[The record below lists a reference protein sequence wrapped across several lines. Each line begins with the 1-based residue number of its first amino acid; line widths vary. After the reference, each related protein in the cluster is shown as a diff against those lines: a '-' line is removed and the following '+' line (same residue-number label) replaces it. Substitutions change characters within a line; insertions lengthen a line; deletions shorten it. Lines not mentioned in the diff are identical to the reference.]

1 MLLQSLPLFW
11 VFNPEYMWPERLA
24 VRVLLLAV
32 PLAVLVGLLAAAWL
46 SMRAVMRQFR

>member
-32 PLAVLVGLLAAAWL
+32 PLAVLVGLLAAVWL